1 MPHKINGLESRPV
14 QVGNDRPVQ
23 RKGVESGP
31 DSLTKA
37 QTGTGGDAVHITG
50 SAKQLAAIEQTLKG
64 GPVID
69 EARVEKLRA
78 AIDAGTYQVDA
89 ARVADKLLLLEDQL
103 AATLPED

>member
-14 QVGNDRPVQ
+14 QVGNDRSVQ
-23 RKGVESGP
+23 RKGGEPAAESLP
-31 DSLTKA
+31 KA
-37 QTGTGGDAVHITG
+37 QTGTGEGVHITG

-89 ARVADKLLLLEDQL
+89 ARVADKLLLLENQL
-103 AATLPED
+103 ATTLPND

>member
-1 MPHKINGLESRPV
+1 MPHKITGLETRPV
-14 QVGNDRPVQ
+14 QVGNDRSVQ
-23 RKGVESGP
+23 RKGGEPGP
-31 DSLTKA
+31 DNPSRA
-37 QTGTGGDAVHITG
+37 QTGNGDGVHITG
-50 SAKQLAAIEQTLKG
+50 SAKQLAAIEQTLLG

-103 AATLPED
+103 TTALPKD